1 MESHPG
7 DEALAVR
14 SIRLHQSPGS
24 AAPVLHTPHC
34 SGSGGQGVSPGWGKD
49 HAQMVGSGIYLR
61 LALVPTQKTLS
72 GKTVTKCHDFHSS

>member
-34 SGSGGQGVSPGWGKD
+34 SGSGGQGVSPGGEGSCPDGRIWNLPQ
-49 HAQMVGSGIYLR
+49 AGSG
-61 LALVPTQKTLS
+61 AH
-72 GKTVTKCHDFHSS
+72 TKDPFRQNCDKVS